1 MSNKKP
7 VLTIIIRDHK
17 DFSAEEFCT
26 AVATAVVWFVDEVNA
41 GYSHSKHEV
50 ALRNWE
56 LTGRRLSIRLATDD
70 QWWSFL
76 MADGMTDRIGDMYFH
91 VFPPTPKTLLPDFVR
106 YCPEREFKPSDEFDI
121 EPRETDIKLPLF
133 SIILKRNHKVGLTD
147 YALKAA
153 DVALAYLDTAMKR
166 ETAYQEWSKNNFALN
181 VGIVDE
187 LSPIEPPELILEE
200 RGAKSVD
207 AMGLWVQ

>member
-7 VLTIIIRDHK
+7 VLTVVVRDHK

-26 AVATAVVWFVDEVNA
+26 AIATAVVWFVDEVNS
-41 GYSHSKHEV
+41 GYTQSKHEV

-56 LTGRRLSIRLATDD
+56 LTGRNISIRLASDE

-76 MADGMTDRIGDMYFH
+76 MAEGMTDRIGDIYFH
-91 VFPPTPKTLLPDFVR
+91 VFPPTPKTMLPDFVR
-106 YCPEREFKPSDEFDI
+106 YCPEREFRPCDEFEI

-133 SIILKRNHKVGLTD
+133 SIILKRKNKMVLTD
-147 YALKAA
+147 YALRSAHT
-153 DVALAYLDTAMKR
+153 ALAYLDTAYKKGD
-166 ETAYQEWSKNNFALN
+166 AYKEWSKNNFALN

-187 LSPIEPPELILEE
+187 FSPLTDPEIVLEG
-200 RGAKSVD
+200 RTPKSID
-207 AMGLWVQ
+207 AMGLWVK